1 MKEIYVY
8 RRLIGDWSAISKE
21 EAEAKIAKGYVYGA
35 ELEVTRDDDEPIKI
49 TLMKDS
55 FGFGVTEKMMQD
67 LAEEYFTYVE
77 SITGMTTQP
86 A

>member
-8 RRLIGDWSAISKE
+8 KRLIGGWTAITKE
-21 EAEAKIAKGYVYGA
+21 EAEAKIKEGYVYGA
-35 ELEVTRDDDEPIKI
+35 ELEVTRDDDETIKV

-55 FGFGVTEKMMQD
+55 LGFGATEKMIQD

-77 SITGMTTQP
+77 SITGMETRP